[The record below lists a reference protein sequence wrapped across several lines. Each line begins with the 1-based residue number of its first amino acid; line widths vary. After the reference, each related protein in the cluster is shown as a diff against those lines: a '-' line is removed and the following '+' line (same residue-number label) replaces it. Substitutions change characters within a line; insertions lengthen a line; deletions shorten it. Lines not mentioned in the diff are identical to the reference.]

1 MKPTIEVE
9 YRSLITESQFL
20 KLRDFLND
28 KAQLLGQDNKDTLF
42 YIWSDKVIK
51 VVENANTGKVKI
63 SLKPGRIGEQSY
75 FHETEL
81 TILPNE
87 SGNARKFCEALM
99 PEKIMQVYQFRTN
112 YMYLGVE
119 IALKYTESWGFH
131 LEFEVMI
138 DDLSK
143 KSEAEALIS
152 KVANI
157 LDVGLLS
164 EDQLKQVVIDQDQ
177 GKKYGNYSDADFPY

>member
-1 MKPTIEVE
+1 M
-9 YRSLITESQFL
+9 
-20 KLRDFLND
+20 
-28 KAQLLGQDNKDTLF
+28 
-42 YIWSDKVIK
+42 
-51 VVENANTGKVKI
+51 
-63 SLKPGRIGEQSY
+63 
-75 FHETEL
+75 
-81 TILPNE
+81 
-87 SGNARKFCEALM
+87 
-99 PEKIMQVYQFRTN
+99 
-112 YMYLGVE
+112 GVE
-119 IALKYTESWGFH
+119 IALKYTESWGFN